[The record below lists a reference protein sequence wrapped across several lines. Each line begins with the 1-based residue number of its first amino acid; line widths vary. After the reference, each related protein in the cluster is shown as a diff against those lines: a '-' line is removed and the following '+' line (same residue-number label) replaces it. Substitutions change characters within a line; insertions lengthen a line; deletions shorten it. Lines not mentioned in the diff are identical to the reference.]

1 MMSNRTV
8 SLTTRDKILEAALKL
23 ISKKGY
29 LGATTREIANIA
41 GIAEIT
47 LFRHFP
53 SKERLF
59 EEVLNTYSFLP
70 VLKSLMPEIAQLA
83 YEQALTII
91 AKRFLETLYSRKDI
105 VQIMHSEVQRY
116 PEKIHKI
123 YHTFL
128 DEMIRTLASYFDELA
143 GKGIVRQFDT
153 EIGARAFLGM
163 FFAYFTAREFHMFR
177 KFKPADTD
185 RIVEEFVAIFT
196 MGTLK

>member
-8 SLTTRDKILEAALKL
+8 SLATRDKILEAALKL

-29 LGATTREIANIA
+29 LGATTKEIANIA

-53 SKERLF
+53 SKEKLF
-59 EEVLNTYSFLP
+59 EAVINTGSFLP
-70 VLKSLMPEIAQLA
+70 VLKGLMPQIAEMT
-83 YEQALTII
+83 YEQALTVI
-91 AKRFLETLYSRKDI
+91 AKRFLETLYARKDI
-105 VQIMHSEVQRY
+105 VKIMHSEAQRY

-123 YHTFL
+123 YHAFL

-143 GKGIVRQFDT
+143 GKGILREFDT

-185 RIVEEFVAIFT
+185 KIVEEFVGIFT

>member
-8 SLTTRDKILEAALKL
+8 PLATRDKILEAALKL

-29 LGATTREIANIA
+29 LGATTKEIANMA

-59 EEVLNTYSFLP
+59 EEVLNNYSFLP
-70 VLKSLMPEIAQLA
+70 VLKGLMPEIVQMS
-83 YEQALTII
+83 YDQALTII

-105 VQIMHSEVQRY
+105 VKIMHSEAQRY

-128 DEMIRTLASYFDELA
+128 DEMIRTLASYFDVMA
-143 GKGIVRQFDT
+143 RKGILRQFDT

-163 FFAYFTAREFHMFR
+163 FFAYFTTREFHMFR
-177 KFKPADTD
+177 KSNPDDTEN
-185 RIVEEFVAIFT
+185 IVEEFVGIFT
-196 MGTLK
+196 KGTLK